1 MRQEM
6 FQAQRMLHQQIMA
19 PRMIQSM
26 EILQLPTMALEER
39 IQQELEENPFL
50 EVKELADEPVADADF
65 NADEAPPAEEP
76 RDYDSKELVIDSD
89 NSNAEDFDRVKDW
102 DTQYNEEHRPSRNG
116 MDEEGDRKH
125 DAMQNMA
132 SRPQSLQDY
141 LNEQIVFDDLTK
153 DQARLIRHVI

>member
-50 EVKELADEPVADADF
+50 EVKELADEPFV
-65 NADEAPPAEEP
+65 E
-76 RDYDSKELVIDSD
+76 
-89 NSNAEDFDRVKDW
+89 
-102 DTQYNEEHRPSRNG
+102 
-116 MDEEGDRKH
+116 
-125 DAMQNMA
+125 
-132 SRPQSLQDY
+132 
-141 LNEQIVFDDLTK
+141 
-153 DQARLIRHVI
+153 